1 MDTTRVGL
9 LLRLLDQPSVGALG
23 TLHRGRPAVSMVP
36 FARLPGAASLVI
48 HVSALATHTA
58 DMRACAD
65 VALLVTSDPE
75 PGVSALGRPRL
86 SLTALAQACP
96 GDHPA
101 HTAARGA
108 YLARFADA
116 APMFEF
122 SDFSLFLLEPQ
133 SARLVGG
140 FGQAWS
146 LTREQILQAMVPTG
160 ASDL

>member
-9 LLRLLDQPSVGALG
+9 LLRLLDQQPVGALA

-36 FARLPGAASLVI
+36 YARLPGAASLVI

-65 VALLVTSDPE
+65 VAVLVTSDPE

-86 SLTALAQACP
+86 SVTALALACAA
-96 GDHPA
+96 DHAA
-101 HTAARGA
+101 HTVARSA

-122 SDFSLFLLEPQ
+122 SDFSLFLLELQ

-146 LTREQILQAMVPTG
+146 LTREQILQAMVPAG
-160 ASDL
+160 ASAP